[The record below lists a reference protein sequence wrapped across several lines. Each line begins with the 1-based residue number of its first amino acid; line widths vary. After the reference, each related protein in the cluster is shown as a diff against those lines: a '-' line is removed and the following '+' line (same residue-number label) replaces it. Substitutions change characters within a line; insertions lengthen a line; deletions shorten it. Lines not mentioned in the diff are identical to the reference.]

1 MLPGQ
6 ATRVWFAA
14 TTGGDQRCAG
24 DHGGTAASAC
34 HDSAPLCSSFYFCT
48 HSSAC
53 DHRCAGLHGC
63 TDGACDNGSTCHHRT
78 GGDQRCAGD
87 HGGADGIRSTREQL
101 LC

>member
-53 DHRCAGLHGC
+53 DHRCAGLYGC
-63 TDGACDNGSTCHHRT
+63 TDGAYDNSSTCHHRT
-78 GGDQRCAGD
+78 GGD
-87 HGGADGIRSTREQL
+87 
-101 LC
+101 